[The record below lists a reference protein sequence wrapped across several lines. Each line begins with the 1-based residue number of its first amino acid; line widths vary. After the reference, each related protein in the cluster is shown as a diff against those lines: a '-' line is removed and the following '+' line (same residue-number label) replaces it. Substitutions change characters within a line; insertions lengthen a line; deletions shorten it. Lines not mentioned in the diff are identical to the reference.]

1 MSPLD
6 LVRRRRPTGTTA
18 PPAAPAAPEATIAER
33 VVARTAGILSGG
45 HSRRRFLTRT
55 AVVGS
60 ALAVNP
66 TSFILKPGTAY
77 GAVCG
82 TCGDGWTAF
91 CCTINSGRNSCPPN
105 TFVAGWWKADNAAYC
120 CGGARYIID
129 CNATCPTQCACRC
142 AGAACDGRRT
152 CCNQFRYGQCN
163 QQISCYGPVACRVA
177 ICITPWAY
185 DAACS
190 TLALTDNRTVE
201 HGAACLSA
209 ECDSAI
215 TRRYYALGGPDGF
228 LGIRAQAEQDTP
240 GGRYA
245 IYNGGRIYWSPAT
258 GAREIHGSIFSV
270 WAQSGATSG
279 PFGFPTTDV
288 TGDSRVRYSTFQ
300 GGGIYSWAQGTFGV
314 QGALQRQVPPGR
326 RGVPHLRPRPP
337 HLRHRRHGRWSGPVP
352 GLRAGPHLRPGLPGR
367 GDPRR
372 HLRQAPAAGRGDR
385 AAGPHPD
392 RRRHRRPGPGQH
404 PRGRRHLLH
413 RHHRGPRGVGRA
425 ARRLPG
431 LRRTDLRRRV
441 PDQRPGRRRR
451 RAGHHLHHRD
461 GPGLGHRRP
470 PGRGSSR
477 PDPLAVPVPGRSR
490 RLARLPRRRLPAA
503 ERRHLPPGLRAG
515 IHRRRPAR
523 RAPFVKA
530 AYTDFLDRLPTR
542 TELEQTNAALAT
554 GGTTRD
560 RVVRD
565 LARSPEYVSTLV
577 EQLYVDTLGRP
588 GDGPGTSFWTEEIRS
603 GRRTVAQVAASFY
616 ASPEYYG
623 GIGGG
628 TDRSW
633 VADLYQ
639 KVLGRAASPSDLD
652 YWAAETASRGRGNVA
667 LRLYQSLETRRTRV
681 DALYQALLGRRPSP
695 RAATTGPS
703 GSPPRATS
711 PWPSTWPRCRSTTTG
726 PRSASPADRVG
737 SARRRIRSRADLQA
751 LGSALHAGVAQWLE
765 PLPSKQAMRV
775 RFPSPA
781 PREGAQVTGTF
792 RGLGLVRLGQ
802 VRAVGHASIAP
813 GARLW
818 WDHQPWSDRTPT
830 EETT

>member
-1 MSPLD
+1 M
-6 LVRRRRPTGTTA
+6 
-18 PPAAPAAPEATIAER
+18 
-33 VVARTAGILSGG
+33 
-45 HSRRRFLTRT
+45 
-55 AVVGS
+55 VGS

-129 CNATCPTQCACRC
+129 CNATCPTQCSCRC

-288 TGDSRVRYSTFQ
+288 TGDSRVRYSLFQ

-314 QGALQRQVPPGR
+314 QGARPQQVPPGR
-326 RGVPHLRPRPP
+326 RGVPHLGPRPP
-337 HLRHRRHGRWSGPVP
+337 HHRHRRHGRRSGPVP
-352 GLRAGPHLRPGLPGR
+352 GLRAGPRLRPGLPGR
-367 GDPRR
+367 RDPRR
-372 HLRQAPAAGRGDR
+372 HLRQAPAAGRGDG

-404 PRGRRHLLH
+404 PRGRGHLLH

-441 PDQRPGRRRR
+441 PHQRPDRRRR
-451 RAGHHLHHRD
+451 RAGRHLHHRD
-461 GPGLGHRRP
+461 GPGLGHRHHGVVARARSRSSPSTGPRAAPPARWATPSAPPSGSATAPTARTSRTAPSAGTRP
-470 PGRGSSR
+470 TSAPSSR
-477 PDPLAVPVPGRSR
+477 PPTPTSSTGCR
-490 RLARLPRRRLPAA
+490 PRPSSSQA
-503 ERRHLPPGLRAG
+503 
-515 IHRRRPAR
+515 
-523 RAPFVKA
+523 
-530 AYTDFLDRLPTR
+530 
-542 TELEQTNAALAT
+542 NAALAT
-554 GGTTRD
+554 GATTRD

-588 GDGPGTSFWTEEIRS
+588 GDSPGTAFWTEEIRS
-603 GRRTVAQVAASFY
+603 GRRTVARVAASFY

-633 VADLYQ
+633 IADLYQ

-652 YWAAETASRGRGNVA
+652 YWAAETAQPRPRRRGAPAVPVA
-667 LRLYQSLETRRTRV
+667 RV
-681 DALYQALLGRRPSP
+681 AADPGRRPLPGPPGPDGPRP

-711 PWPSTWPRCRSTTTG
+711 PWPSTWPPSRSTTTG
-726 PRSASPADRVG
+726 PRSASPAERGTAATGDPATHPVP
-737 SARRRIRSRADLQA
+737 
-751 LGSALHAGVAQWLE
+751 GVAPARPRIWT
-765 PLPSKQAMRV
+765 STRV
-775 RFPSPA
+775 
-781 PREGAQVTGTF
+781 
-792 RGLGLVRLGQ
+792 
-802 VRAVGHASIAP
+802 
-813 GARLW
+813 
-818 WDHQPWSDRTPT
+818 
-830 EETT
+830 